1 MLGFD
6 AQTMRE
12 AFAGPGMDTRQW
24 VSFGIVER
32 GGEGDNSP
40 IQFTDEYGPLVSVT
54 LQPSNIT
61 VPCRVG
67 AACAGNGEGEWFPF
81 LEQDEV
87 LVAIPEGDERAGCTI
102 IARLNNEIDKW
113 PIEVAGQDPRKNN
126 FAFRRLR
133 TPYIIETASSY
144 LIRSATT
151 GAFFGISTDGRITIG
166 NADGAYLSLNPDF
179 IGLQDGSGSLLIQL
193 DLQDSAVVLEG
204 NGSKLTLSADGSNFV
219 SKGTLSIGVGGG
231 LPIQHAATIEGV
243 INLLNN
249 FALQIGIQAPG
260 PLTGVALA
268 GLIIPLLNA
277 AIAATIIPATG
288 AITPFLP
295 ALTPVLQTQGLIK
308 DPAGQQP
315 GLGSSNLL
323 IA

>member
-6 AQTMRE
+6 AQSMRE

-40 IQFTDEYGPLVSVT
+40 IQFTNEYGPLVSVT

-67 AACAGNGEGEWFPF
+67 AQCSGNGEGEWFPF

-133 TPYIIETASSY
+133 TPYIVETASSY

-166 NADGAYLSLNPDF
+166 NADGAFLTLNPDF
-179 IGLQDGSGSLLIQL
+179 IGLQDASGKLLIQL
-193 DLQDSAVVLEG
+193 DLQDNAVVLEG
-204 NGSKLTLSADGSNFV
+204 DGTKLTLLANGSNFV

-231 LPIQHAATIEGV
+231 LPIQHAATIEGL

-249 FALQIGIQAPG
+249 VLLQVGVQLPG
-260 PLTGVALA
+260 PVTGA
-268 GLIIPLLNA
+268 GLAAIAIPLLNA
-277 AIAATIIPATG
+277 AIAATIVPVTG
-288 AITPFLP
+288 VITPFSA
-295 ALTPVLQTQGLIK
+295 ALIAALQGQGTIK
-308 DPAGQQP
+308 DLAGNLP
-315 GLGSSNLL
+315 GIGSSNLL